1 MPASPQ
7 AAPKKPLQKIPFS
20 VPWGLFIVLG
30 LYAAAVY
37 MYIWTN
43 YWDSPEYKAARSY
56 ARALALLGDGDG
68 RRCSEADLNQAFK
81 LTMEAAVLL
90 PDERGL
96 VQHLEDLRH
105 RFEERHLKLNKEWV
119 NQVEMMSARTLKREQ
134 ERQSIGVVGVRDKGW
149 HPEQL
154 LAGPERVVL
163 WSTPG
168 AVLIIAFYTYTR
180 LNRRAHLAKEHEAQ
194 LKAQEKEIED
204 LGRFRARIGPDGR
217 PLPQPGED
225 EATDTVASPPPV
237 KVKPQNI
244 LRPAGASKSNLK
256 AVKKRPTNHD
266 ED

>member
-1 MPASPQ
+1 MPSSPE
-7 AAPKKPLQKIPFS
+7 AAPQKPKLQKIPFS
-20 VPWGLFIVLG
+20 FPWALVVLLG
-30 LYAAAVY
+30 LYAAGVY
-37 MYIWTN
+37 MYIWVN
-43 YWDSPEYKAARSY
+43 YYDSPEYKAARSY

-68 RRCSEADLNQAFK
+68 RRCSEENLNQAFK

-90 PDERGL
+90 PENRELID
-96 VQHLEDLRH
+96 HLESMRH
-105 RFEERHLKLNKEWV
+105 RFDERHLKLNKEWV

-134 ERQSIGVVGVRDKGW
+134 ERQNIGVVGVRDKGW

-154 LAGPERVVL
+154 LEGPERVVM
-163 WSTPG
+163 WSIPG

-180 LNRRAHLAKEHEAQ
+180 FNRRARLAQEHEEQ
-194 LKAQEKEIED
+194 IRAQEKEIQD
-204 LGRFRARIGPDGR
+204 LGRFRTRIGPDGR

-256 AVKKRPTNHD
+256 AVKKRPPTNH
-266 ED
+266 